1 MLYYAKIVEDR
12 IDRYGPAEIVF
23 PNTSFPMT
31 GPDDEFL
38 AENNAV
44 RVVSNIEHNSA
55 THKLEFVEPYIL
67 DGNVYHVKLTKFT
80 KAEATAISKA
90 IADFE
95 ALQGGN

>member
-1 MLYYAKIVEDR
+1 MYYAKVVDGKIE
-12 IDRYGPAEIVF
+12 RYGAASDVF
-23 PNTSFPMT
+23 PNVSFPAL

-38 AENNAV
+38 EENSAV
-44 RVVSNIEHNSA
+44 RVVGAIEHDSA
-55 THKLEFVEPYIL
+55 THKLEFTEPYIL

-90 IADFE
+90 IAEFE

>member
-1 MLYYAKIVEDR
+1 MLYYAKIVDGK

-23 PNTSFPMT
+23 PNVSLPIE

-38 AENNAV
+38 DENGAV
-44 RVVSNIEHNSA
+44 RVISTIDHDPS
-55 THKLEFVEPYIL
+55 THRLEFTEPYIL

-90 IADFE
+90 IAEFE
-95 ALQGGN
+95 ALQGGK